1 MLAGRVTGEP
11 AMGVLHDALHDSRVE
26 HAELRGK
33 SLHNKGSIA
42 TRSAREAG
50 ITDQRGPPGLA
61 RSIPHPVTPHNRKEA
76 PPGHAATAPLP
87 CWPRR
92 ANPDSITHPLGR
104 HSPTQ
109 RPNVTALPRR
119 TAVPDATS
127 APPNQTVPAG
137 QWLPGCGHSPTA
149 NRSSADQVHA
159 EFTVQQIR
167 QGLPV
172 LGRRFG
178 RPQIR
183 LGLLDTADDGSGCWS
198 TIRSAR
204 RYAARSPR
212 CLPTFRR
219 TSSRQPNC
227 SANSGRLMPGTSR
240 HRPSTGSTRCHRRG
254 FPARRT
260 PRASTA
266 RSP

>member
-1 MLAGRVTGEP
+1 M
-11 AMGVLHDALHDSRVE
+11 
-26 HAELRGK
+26 
-33 SLHNKGSIA
+33 
-42 TRSAREAG
+42 
-50 ITDQRGPPGLA
+50 
-61 RSIPHPVTPHNRKEA
+61 TPHNRKEA

-92 ANPDSITHPLGR
+92 ANPDITTHPLGR
-104 HSPTQ
+104 HPPTQ

-137 QWLPGCGHSPTA
+137 QWLPGRGHSPTA

-240 HRPSTGSTRCHRRG
+240 HRPSTGSTLCHPAGGFQRVVHRAPPQPGHRDQSKLRCAPSRVRG
-254 FPARRT
+254 LRRRT
-260 PRASTA
+260 RPGARVPGIGRRACTFPGRHATREA
-266 RSP
+266 RSAISSEVLNC